1 MSTVN
6 VTLRL
11 DKELKMQAEALFE
24 DMGLSLSAACRLF
37 FTQAV
42 KEQRIPFEIT
52 RRVPDR
58 ATRKAIEESAEGGSP
73 VLETV
78 EALME
83 ELDG

>member
-6 VTLRL
+6 VTLRM
-11 DKELKMQAEALFE
+11 DKELKAQAEALFE
-24 DMGLSLSAACRLF
+24 DMGLSLSAACRIFL
-37 FTQAV
+37 TQAV

-58 ATRKAIEESAEGGSP
+58 ATRKAIEETENEGA
-73 VLETV
+73 VLSSV

>member
-6 VTLRL
+6 VTLRM

-24 DMGLSLSAACRLF
+24 DMGLSLSAACRIFL
-37 FTQAV
+37 TQAV

-58 ATRKAIEESAEGGSP
+58 ATRRAIEESTEGNSP
-73 VLETV
+73 VLESV
-78 EALME
+78 QALME